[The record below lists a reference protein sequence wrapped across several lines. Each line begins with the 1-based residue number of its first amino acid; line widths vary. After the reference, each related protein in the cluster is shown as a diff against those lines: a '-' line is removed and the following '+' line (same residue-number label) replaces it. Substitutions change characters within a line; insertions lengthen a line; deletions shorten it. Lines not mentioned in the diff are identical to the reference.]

1 MKLHSLA
8 LLLSIGYCV
17 FAQTPKP
24 RKPAPPP
31 AAPQH
36 AEGAPWPIETLAV
49 SGNQNFTSQQVLAA
63 AGLKVGQIAGKD
75 DFEAARQK
83 LLDTGVFDRAGYRFA
98 PAQDNKGYDATL
110 EVVEMPQMYPL
121 RFEDLP
127 ATDARLREFLKQ
139 KDPLFAPRVPATKPE
154 LDRYVRWITEFLA
167 QQNYHETIVAK
178 VTSENTPDLTILIR
192 PAKPRAAIARV
203 KFTNTGTIPPGLLQ
217 TAMYGVAV
225 GIGYTEP
232 QMRMLLDSS
241 ARPVY
246 EAHGMI
252 RVAFPKIETT
262 PAKDVDGIEVT
273 VQVEPGPVYK
283 LGRVTFSGTDMTA
296 KELTKLASL
305 KPDQTANFDDV
316 KTAQE
321 KIGQHLRRM
330 GYLQARSEVKRKPND
345 SALVVDLAFLI
356 DPGPRFTFHELTVVG
371 LDIESEP
378 EVRKLWGLMP
388 GKPFNIDYPDHF
400 LERIK
405 EMGLFDNLKSARS
418 ESKVNPKDN
427 SVDVTLY
434 FNK

>member
-1 MKLHSLA
+1 MRRAAPLFLLCLA
-8 LLLSIGYCV
+8 PYLA
-17 FAQTPKP
+17 AQTHKP
-24 RKPAPPP
+24 RKPAPAP
-31 AAPQH
+31 ATPEH

-49 SGNQNFTSQQVLAA
+49 SGNQNFTNEQVLAA
-63 AGLKVGQIAGKD
+63 AGLKAGQVAGKD

-98 PAQDNKGYDATL
+98 PAQDNKGYDATI

-121 RFEDLP
+121 HFEDLP
-127 ATDARLREFLKQ
+127 ATDAQLRGWLKQ
-139 KDPLFAPRVPATKPE
+139 KDPLFAPKIPATKPA
-154 LDRYVRWITEFLA
+154 LDRYVRWVTEFLA
-167 QQNYHETIVAK
+167 QQNYHETIIAK

-225 GIGYTEP
+225 GTGYTEP
-232 QMRMLLDSS
+232 QIRMLLDAS
-241 ARPVY
+241 ARPIY

-252 RVAFPKIETT
+252 RVAFTKIETA
-262 PAKDVDGIEVT
+262 PAKDVDGVEVT

-283 LGRVTFSGTDMTA
+283 LGRVTFSGSDMTA
-296 KELTKLASL
+296 KELTKLANL

-321 KIGQHLRRM
+321 KIGQHLRRL
-330 GYLQARSEVKRKPND
+330 GYLQARSEVKRTLHD
-345 SALVVDLAFLI
+345 QALLVDIAFRI
-356 DPGPRFTFHELTVVG
+356 DPGPRFTFHQLTLVG

-405 EMGLFDNLKSARS
+405 EMGLFDNLKSTRA
-418 ESKVNPKDN
+418 ESNVNQKDN